1 MPHADALNHADSAE
15 NASLPEAAWQVAASA
30 MAHDDPLLACLLA
43 LARLHE
49 RAMSAAA
56 VLAGLPLVDGRL
68 TPELFVRAAH
78 RFGLDAAL
86 SRCRAGRW
94 MRSAPACCPW
104 CCCSTAAMPAC

>member
-15 NASLPEAAWQVAASA
+15 NASTPEADWRVAASA

-49 RAMSAAA
+49 RTISAAA

-68 TPELFVRAAH
+68 TP
-78 RFGLDAAL
+78 
-86 SRCRAGRW
+86 
-94 MRSAPACCPW
+94 
-104 CCCSTAAMPAC
+104 